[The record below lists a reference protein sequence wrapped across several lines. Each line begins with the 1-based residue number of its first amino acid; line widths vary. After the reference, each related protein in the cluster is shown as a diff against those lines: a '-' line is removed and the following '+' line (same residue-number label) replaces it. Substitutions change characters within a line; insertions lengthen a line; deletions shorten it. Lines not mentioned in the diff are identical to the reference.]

1 MKSMREKV
9 QTKLNSMASILL
21 DDVIVPDKNEQ
32 EGNES
37 ISASY
42 YDKYGNKF
50 TFSLSLTVV
59 PKVKDEDPTEET
71 PLTTSEQISAILTK
85 VTALE
90 EDVGVLKSYHTSSDT
105 PSVEN
110 QEDPT
115 NQGSDQ
121 NGEQQA
127 G

>member
-1 MKSMREKV
+1 MREKV

-21 DDVIVPDKNEQ
+21 DDVIVPGKDEQ

-50 TFSLSLTVV
+50 TFNLSLTIV

-71 PLTTSEQISAILTK
+71 PLTIPEQISAILTK

-90 EDVGVLKSYHTSSDT
+90 EDVGTLKSYHTSSDT

-110 QEDPT
+110 QEDPA

-121 NGEQQA
+121 NGEQPT

>member
-1 MKSMREKV
+1 MREKV

-50 TFSLSLTVV
+50 TFNLSLTVV
-59 PKVKDEDPTEET
+59 PKAKDEDPTEET
-71 PLTTSEQISAILTK
+71 PLTISEQISAILTK

-90 EDVGVLKSYHTSSDT
+90 EDVGTLKSYHTSSDT
-105 PSVEN
+105 PSTEN

-121 NGEQQA
+121 NGEQQT

>member
-1 MKSMREKV
+1 MREKV

-71 PLTTSEQISAILTK
+71 PLTISEQISAILTK

-90 EDVGVLKSYHTSSDT
+90 EDVGNLKSYHISSDT
-105 PSVEN
+105 PIVED
-110 QEDPT
+110 QEDPA

>member
-1 MKSMREKV
+1 MREKV

-21 DDVIVPDKNEQ
+21 DDVIVPDRDEQ

-50 TFSLSLTVV
+50 TFNLSLTVV

-71 PLTTSEQISAILTK
+71 PLTVSEQISAILTK

-90 EDVGVLKSYHTSSDT
+90 EDVGTLKSYHTSSDT
-105 PSVEN
+105 PSAEN

-121 NGEQQA
+121 NGEQQS

>member
-1 MKSMREKV
+1 MREKV

-21 DDVIVPDKNEQ
+21 DDVIVPDRDEQ

-50 TFSLSLTVV
+50 TFNLSLTVV

-71 PLTTSEQISAILTK
+71 PLTVSEQISAILTK

-90 EDVGVLKSYHTSSDT
+90 EDVGTLKSYHTSSDT
-105 PSVEN
+105 PSAEN

>member
-1 MKSMREKV
+1 MREKV

-37 ISASY
+37 IAASY

-71 PLTTSEQISAILTK
+71 PLTISEQISAILTK

-90 EDVGVLKSYHTSSDT
+90 EDVGTLKSYHTSSDT

-110 QEDPT
+110 QENPV
-115 NQGSDQ
+115 NQESDQ
-121 NGEQQA
+121 NGEQPT

>member
-1 MKSMREKV
+1 MREKV

-90 EDVGVLKSYHTSSDT
+90 EDVGFLKSYHRSSDT

>member
-1 MKSMREKV
+1 MREKV

-71 PLTTSEQISAILTK
+71 PLPTSEQISAILTK

-90 EDVGVLKSYHTSSDT
+90 DDVLVLKSYHTSSDT